1 MRQLCMVLITS
12 RFLGFL
18 DKSWMECTEL
28 EGGEEGAEKLLVSQ

>member
-1 MRQLCMVLITS
+1 MRQLCTVFATS
-12 RFLGFL
+12 GFPRFL